1 MKIVNTYNKLKC
13 LYVMKSPFF
22 HSSAT
27 ERVKY
32 VVVVD
37 LELGKN
43 TDREWSNKISAMNDL
58 NFDLPNFSKRGPF

>member
-1 MKIVNTYNKLKC
+1 MFVCYEK
-13 LYVMKSPFF
+13 PFF

-37 LELGKN
+37 RRAGQKYGQRVEQQ
-43 TDREWSNKISAMNDL
+43 
-58 NFDLPNFSKRGPF
+58 NFRNERFKL

>member
-37 LELGKN
+37 RRAGQKYGQRVEQQNFRNERFEL
-43 TDREWSNKISAMNDL
+43 
-58 NFDLPNFSKRGPF
+58 